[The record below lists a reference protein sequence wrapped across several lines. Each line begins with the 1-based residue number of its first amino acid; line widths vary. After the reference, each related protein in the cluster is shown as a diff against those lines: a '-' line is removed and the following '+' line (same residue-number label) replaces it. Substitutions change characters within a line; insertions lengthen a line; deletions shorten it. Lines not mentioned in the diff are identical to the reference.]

1 MYRTSILWYHS
12 SIDPYWKGYF
22 SRHRAPTAVSS
33 RIKPSPPLS
42 LRRVGHSG
50 IDFNIMLGG
59 EVNFVN
65 LELLSVVK
73 IRTSHLLI
81 GITGRLKYG
90 FRLPKFSMLISQ
102 SEIKNIYQMIVQ
114 MIQLYFVFLLRLP
127 MWEIF

>member
-1 MYRTSILWYHS
+1 
-12 SIDPYWKGYF
+12 
-22 SRHRAPTAVSS
+22 
-33 RIKPSPPLS
+33 
-42 LRRVGHSG
+42 
-50 IDFNIMLGG
+50 MLGG

-127 MWEIF
+127 M